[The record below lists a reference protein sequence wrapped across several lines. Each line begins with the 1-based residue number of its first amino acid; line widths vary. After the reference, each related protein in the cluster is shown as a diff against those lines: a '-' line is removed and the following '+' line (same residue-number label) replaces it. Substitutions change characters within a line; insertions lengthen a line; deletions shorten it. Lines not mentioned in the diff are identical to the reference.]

1 MTEQEEYMKSLDE
14 LVSDLRSDYNF
25 NERIARKIVSK
36 ADIDYHWSCIEEV
49 RQKAYELS
57 EFVEGILDCLK

>member
-1 MTEQEEYMKSLDE
+1 MTEQGDYMKSLDE
-14 LVSDLRSDYNF
+14 LVDDLRSEYKF

-49 RQKAYELS
+49 RQNAYELA

>member
-14 LVSDLRSDYNF
+14 LVADLMSDYNF

-36 ADIDYHWSCIEEV
+36 ADIDYHWSFIEEV
-49 RQKAYELS
+49 RQNAYELA
-57 EFVEGILDCLK
+57 EFVEGILACLK